1 MLDLPRVSIT
11 RRDFQSA
18 QRLQPA
24 FYYALCTPWG
34 SARRRGPSFP
44 QNVWPAFDP
53 LREST
58 SVLTALDPLFFNCEI
73 LSVLIQRLPAFTFNP
88 QVPGTSPPAAQNS
101 RGRCS
106 TSLSC
111 FCRNESSFL
120 FNEYSPTRVIWPGNH
135 QSPASAHAE
144 QREKLPVPP
153 IALTRP
159 RVADRSELR
168 ATPDPPRVSITR
180 RAIQAAQ
187 RFQTSFPA
195 ISGPPVLLYAT
206 AVPRFSELIRVL
218 SQPLQTPVRGVL
230 HPSRPFVET
239 NFIILKIKFKLT
251 RQCGPRNC
259 KQASYPLSSPL
270 TQRPAFLG
278 IAHQNRPHRPAS
290 RPAAPALRPDLAPL
304 NVLDTEVPECKPLVH
319 LDAAPDS
326 LDLSL
331 DALPPPTPATCTLPT
346 HPYHLRIRGPHPT
359 FAVCG
364 CAARSLRPLLT
375 SNHHHRPESVN
386 PSGAAQRGDIQH
398 QHPPRPIKVRS
409 RGPSPPTSLNLQPP
423 PPPPSRIGQSVGS
436 GAATPTTSSTTTTNN
451 VAGVTTSAMLAL
463 VVVTVTAPLVAA
475 LVVVALVDYL
485 FFAPPFSTLQWCE
498 YYGAACGLRA
508 LYLFTPPSLRQIND
522 LNPLAR
528 IAALA
533 GFPSRFAREGPG
545 FVYVLGLVDDWN
557 LGDWHAHRIGDSQF
571 LDHFRLKIGV
581 TVDVHKRQLRYQK
594 CDVFQ
599 SHFWVWSFRVR
610 NHMVAERL
618 CHILLDIE
626 DNNVRAAFQCPAPR
640 CDTRHQEFWW
650 LRRHGGFLNVHER
663 VRAALALLG
672 EREERASSSMSSGP
686 ES

>member
-53 LREST
+53 MREST

-88 QVPGTSPPAAQNS
+88 Q
-101 RGRCS
+101 
-106 TSLSC
+106 
-111 FCRNESSFL
+111 
-120 FNEYSPTRVIWPGNH
+120 
-135 QSPASAHAE
+135 
-144 QREKLPVPP
+144 VPP

-187 RFQTSFPA
+187 RVQTSV
-195 ISGPPVLLYAT
+195 PVLSGLAVLVCGA
-206 AVPRFSELIRVL
+206 AVPRFSELNRVL
-218 SQPLQTPVRGVL
+218 SQLLKTPAR
-230 HPSRPFVET
+230 
-239 NFIILKIKFKLT
+239 
-251 RQCGPRNC
+251 
-259 KQASYPLSSPL
+259 A
-270 TQRPAFLG
+270 
-278 IAHQNRPHRPAS
+278 
-290 RPAAPALRPDLAPL
+290 
-304 NVLDTEVPECKPLVH
+304 VPECKPLVH

-331 DALPPPTPATCTLPT
+331 DALPPPTPATRTLPT
-346 HPYHLRIRGPHPT
+346 QPLPPSNSRSTPDR
-359 FAVCG
+359 G

-398 QHPPRPIKVRS
+398 QHPPRPIKARS

-463 VVVTVTAPLVAA
+463 VVVTVTALLVDA

-485 FFAPPFSTLQWCE
+485 FFAPPFSALQWCE

-571 LDHFRLKIGV
+571 LDHFRVKIGV
-581 TVDVHKRQLRYQK
+581 AVDVHKRQQRYRK

-599 SHFWVWSFRVR
+599 SHFWLWSFRVR
-610 NHMVAERL
+610 NRMVAERL
-618 CHILLDIE
+618 CHTLLDIE
-626 DNNVRAAFQCPAPR
+626 DNNNRAAFQCPAPR

-650 LRRHGGFLNVHER
+650 LRRHGGFLTVHER

-672 EREERASSSMSSGP
+672 EREERIDLQHAWLASY
-686 ES
+686 

>member
-1 MLDLPRVSIT
+1 MADPPPSVNH
-11 RRDFQSA
+11 
-18 QRLQPA
+18 
-24 FYYALCTPWG
+24 
-34 SARRRGPSFP
+34 SARLSVRAKAPTRFLLCSLQALGFRAIPPHFVSP
-44 QNVWPAFDP
+44 QNHDP
-53 LREST
+53 HLTLSGGVDEI
-58 SVLTALDPLFFNCEI
+58 SVIKALDSAKP
-73 LSVLIQRLPAFTFNP
+73 P
-88 QVPGTSPPAAQNS
+88 Q
-101 RGRCS
+101 
-106 TSLSC
+106 
-111 FCRNESSFL
+111 SSFSNPAL
-120 FNEYSPTRVIWPGNH
+120 PLAPTKSFKHLRSQSLKASAGNAPH
-135 QSPASAHAE
+135 PYPAS
-144 QREKLPVPP
+144 VPP

-218 SQPLQTPVRGVL
+218 SQPLQTPLPTHPEARVL
-230 HPSRPFVET
+230 GYR
-239 NFIILKIKFKLT
+239 
-251 RQCGPRNC
+251 
-259 KQASYPLSSPL
+259 SPKS
-270 TQRPAFLG
+270 
-278 IAHQNRPHRPAS
+278 PHRPAS
-290 RPAAPALRPDLAPL
+290 RPAAPAPPRPDLAPL
-304 NVLDTEVPECKPLVH
+304 NVLDTDGIEVPECKPLVH

-331 DALPPPTPATCTLPT
+331 DALPPPTPATRTLPT

-359 FAVCG
+359 FAVRG

-398 QHPPRPIKVRS
+398 QHPPRPIKARS

-463 VVVTVTAPLVAA
+463 VVVTVTALLVAA

-485 FFAPPFSTLQWCE
+485 FFAPPFSALQWCE

-581 TVDVHKRQLRYQK
+581 TVDVHKRQLRYRK

-610 NHMVAERL
+610 NRMVAERL

-672 EREERASSSMSSGP
+672 EREERIDLQHAWLASY
-686 ES
+686 

>member
-1 MLDLPRVSIT
+1 MLNSERN
-11 RRDFQSA
+11 FQFHHLLS
-18 QRLQPA
+18 QP
-24 FYYALCTPWG
+24 LKT
-34 SARRRGPSFP
+34 
-44 QNVWPAFDP
+44 QAFD
-53 LREST
+53 
-58 SVLTALDPLFFNCEI
+58 VLHACL
-73 LSVLIQRLPAFTFNP
+73 AF
-88 QVPGTSPPAAQNS
+88 
-101 RGRCS
+101 
-106 TSLSC
+106 
-111 FCRNESSFL
+111 
-120 FNEYSPTRVIWPGNH
+120 
-135 QSPASAHAE
+135 
-144 QREKLPVPP
+144 VPP

-187 RFQTSFPA
+187 RSQTSFPA
-195 ISGPPVLLYAT
+195 ISGPPVLLCAT
-206 AVPRFSELIRVL
+206 AVPRFSELNRVL
-218 SQPLQTPVRGVL
+218 SQPLQTPLPTHPEARVL
-230 HPSRPFVET
+230 GYRSPKSPSPSGIPARCTRP
-239 NFIILKIKFKLT
+239 
-251 RQCGPRNC
+251 P
-259 KQASYPLSSPL
+259 PP
-270 TQRPAFLG
+270 P
-278 IAHQNRPHRPAS
+278 
-290 RPAAPALRPDLAPL
+290 RPDLAPL
-304 NVLDTEVPECKPLVH
+304 NVLDTDGIEVPECKPLVH

-331 DALPPPTPATCTLPT
+331 DAVPPPTPATRTLPT

-359 FAVCG
+359 FAVRG

-398 QHPPRPIKVRS
+398 QHPPRPIKARS

-451 VAGVTTSAMLAL
+451 VAGVTYLRTMLAL
-463 VVVTVTAPLVAA
+463 VVVTAVAALLVAA
-475 LVVVALVDYL
+475 APRRRARSTYL
-485 FFAPPFSTLQWCE
+485 FFAPPFSALQCNN
-498 YYGAACGLRA
+498 LH
-508 LYLFTPPSLRQIND
+508 
-522 LNPLAR
+522 PLAR

-581 TVDVHKRQLRYQK
+581 TVDVHKRQLRYRK

-610 NHMVAERL
+610 NRMVAERL

-650 LRRHGGFLNVHER
+650 LRRHGGFLTVHER

-672 EREERASSSMSSGP
+672 EREERIDLQHAWLASY
-686 ES
+686 